1 MVPVGTL
8 VQSFSAPRH
17 HFGGAGSD
25 RPSGWPALAGG
36 RSFAPV
42 GSVGVWPRT
51 NALQFQ
57 NLNGPAQTDA
67 FVISVCL
74 QTWEFK
80 SPPAWI
86 FRCTAR
92 LGPREPV

>member
-36 RSFAPV
+36 RSSRPGRIRRGLVMDERLAI
-42 GSVGVWPRT
+42 SKI
-51 NALQFQ
+51 
-57 NLNGPAQTDA
+57 NGHA
-67 FVISVCL
+67 SN
-74 QTWEFK
+74 
-80 SPPAWI
+80 
-86 FRCTAR
+86 R
-92 LGPREPV
+92 